1 MSTAAQALK
10 QSWRARLRAED
21 QRHGADERRAT
32 SRRLCERVTQSDVW
46 RAAAAVLVFAPRP
59 DEPDIRPLITAG
71 LAGGKI
77 IALPRHVTASDT
89 YEAAVVR
96 DVARDLRA
104 GHFGLLEPAPECPR
118 LPLMQ
123 LDLRLVPGLGFDA
136 LGRRLGRGK
145 GYYDQLL
152 SHTPAGN
159 CGIAFDWQVVDELPT
174 EPHDAP
180 MNFLATPTRW
190 FVF

>member
-1 MSTAAQALK
+1 MSTEAQTLK
-10 QSWRARLRAED
+10 KSWRARLRAED
-21 QRHGADERRAT
+21 QRHGADERREA
-32 SRRLCERVTQSDVW
+32 SQRLCERVAQAGVW
-46 RAAAAVLVFAPRP
+46 RAAAAVLLFAPRT
-59 DEPDIRPLITAG
+59 DEPDIRPLIAAG
-71 LAGGKI
+71 LASGKI
-77 IALPRHVTASDT
+77 VAFPRHMTASDT

-104 GHFGLLEPAPECPR
+104 GHFGLFEPAPDCPN
-118 LPLMQ
+118 LPLKQ

-152 SHTPAGN
+152 SPTPAGK
-159 CGIAFDWQVVDELPT
+159 CGIAFDWQVVAELPA

-180 MNFLATPTRW
+180 MNYLATPTRW
-190 FVF
+190 LVF